1 MANLLKI
8 NRKNKHLPI
17 EEKRALLITEMRSTL
32 SAYER
37 QIFDM
42 LINRPVG
49 VLEISFALCIN
60 DPRGHISVMGRKKGI
75 PIQRRWVYSPN
86 GKRYKEYWIELN

>member
-8 NRKNKHLPI
+8 SRKNKHLPL
-17 EEKRALLITEMRSTL
+17 EEKKALLITEMRSTL
-32 SAYER
+32 STYER

-60 DPRGHISVMGRKKGI
+60 DPRGHISIMGRKKGI
-75 PIQRRWVYSPN
+75 PS
-86 GKRYKEYWIELN
+86 KEDGFTLLMANDIKNIGLN